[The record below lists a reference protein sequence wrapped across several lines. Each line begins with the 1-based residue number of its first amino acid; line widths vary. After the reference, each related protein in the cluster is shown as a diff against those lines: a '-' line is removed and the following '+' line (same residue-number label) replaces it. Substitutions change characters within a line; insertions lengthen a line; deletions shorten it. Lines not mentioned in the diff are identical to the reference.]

1 MAAHAQQQILEM
13 VRDGLAAAD
22 LVPAGH
28 VHLDR
33 FDPLTIDGLP
43 AITVEEGPQGETS
56 APAKVGGT
64 DERTFPVLVKAIVT
78 DGDGSPAAA
87 RELGKRIEEVL
98 GARGFVAPKASR
110 LRLSVSRHN
119 NWGDG
124 EKAMS
129 AREQVW
135 LSTYFIPRDKPDQP
149 S

>member
-13 VRDGLAAAD
+13 VRDGLAAAA
-22 LVPAGH
+22 LVPPGH

-33 FDPLTIDGLP
+33 FDPLTMDSLP

-56 APAKVGGT
+56 APAKLSGT
-64 DERTFPVLVKAIVT
+64 DERTFPVLVKAVIA
-78 DGDGSPAAA
+78 DGEDSPAAA

-124 EKAMS
+124 ATAVS

-135 LSTYFIPRDKPDQP
+135 LSTYFTRRDQPDQP
-149 S
+149 F